1 MGTIGETGE
10 ASRRSVKSKYW
21 LNNSADS
28 VRIWTVTD
36 VSNQFG
42 TIASSSMYGEGLLTK
57 GVMMDEHGNQ
67 VIEFKD
73 KTGNVLLKKVQLTAL
88 ADTGTGKGHH
98 GWLSTYYVYDD
109 LNRLR
114 AVIQPEAVKT
124 MNESGWTVTTTM
136 YEEQCFRYEYDEQN
150 RMIKKK
156 VPGAGEVWMVYDAR
170 DRLVLTQD
178 ANMRA
183 QDKWMYTLYDEL
195 NRPYVT
201 GLWTSSSNRSAH
213 EGSAAASIS
222 YPDLSGQTYDELTRT
237 WYDDYSE
244 LGGFA
249 FNNNF
254 HDDFQYAAS
263 NTTYPYP
270 QEVAGYTHVRG
281 YVTGSKVKVL
291 GTDDTDQ
298 MRGNHDE

>member
-1 MGTIGETGE
+1 
-10 ASRRSVKSKYW
+10 
-21 LNNSADS
+21 
-28 VRIWTVTD
+28 
-36 VSNQFG
+36 
-42 TIASSSMYGEGLLTK
+42 
-57 GVMMDEHGNQ
+57 
-67 VIEFKD
+67 
-73 KTGNVLLKKVQLTAL
+73 
-88 ADTGTGKGHH
+88 
-98 GWLSTYYVYDD
+98 
-109 LNRLR
+109 
-114 AVIQPEAVKT
+114 
-124 MNESGWTVTTTM
+124 
-136 YEEQCFRYEYDEQN
+136 
-150 RMIKKK
+150 
-156 VPGAGEVWMVYDAR
+156 
-170 DRLVLTQD
+170 RLVLTQD

-222 YPDLSGQTYDELTRT
+222 YPDLSGQTYEELTRT
-237 WYDDYSE
+237 YYDDYAE
-244 LGGFA
+244 LSGFT

-291 GTDDTDQ
+291 GTDDTYLTSVNFYDEKGRVIQ
-298 MRGNHDE
+298 GHSTNINGYTDVITTQYSWSGQPAVVGEPTCVAPEVHDCKVISRMEYDDLARLSKVKKTVHSNVGG